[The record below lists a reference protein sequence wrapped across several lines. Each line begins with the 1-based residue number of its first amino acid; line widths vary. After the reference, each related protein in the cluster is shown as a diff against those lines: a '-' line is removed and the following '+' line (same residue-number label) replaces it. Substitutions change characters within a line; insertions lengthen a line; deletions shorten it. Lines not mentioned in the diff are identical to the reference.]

1 MERRDRGYLQS
12 FPSPQYG
19 SEFLFLFLF
28 LIFFAEAFYMRVI
41 HSAPPQFRRWTTAIS
56 HLFSSSPSSSVLK
69 PPQPSSSPSKPH
81 RRAEGRTDDDVAA
94 FIKRAIAL
102 PSSSSFFAV
111 SFSP

>member
-41 HSAPPQFRRWTTAIS
+41 DIPPPPVSTLDYRHLPPFFLLPLLLRAQTA
-56 HLFSSSPSSSVLK
+56 
-69 PPQPSSSPSKPH
+69 
-81 RRAEGRTDDDVAA
+81 AA
-94 FIKRAIAL
+94 IIL
-102 PSSSSFFAV
+102 TV
-111 SFSP
+111 